1 MCDVILFGNG
11 SICPVVSRCGKS
23 YTGGF
28 ARTNRQQ
35 NQYLLTSVAVR
46 KVADRKS
53 VFFACIRKKN
63 GVKSIKYQLVLMVY
77 MLPQC
82 GNF

>member
-28 ARTNRQQ
+28 ARTNRPQ

-53 VFFACIRKKN
+53 VFFACIRKKGTEIDQILTRSN
-63 GVKSIKYQLVLMVY
+63 RVY
-77 MLPQC
+77 VTTVW
-82 GNF
+82 

>member
-11 SICPVVSRCGKS
+11 SIYPVVSRCGKS

-35 NQYLLTSVAVR
+35 NQYLLTFVAVR

-53 VFFACIRKKN
+53 VFFACIRKKEWSEIDQILTRSN
-63 GVKSIKYQLVLMVY
+63 GVYVTTVW
-77 MLPQC
+77 
-82 GNF
+82 